1 MKGATMLATMQRLG
15 VVPSFSRPSVSN
27 DNPYSESLFKTVKYC
42 PLFPSKPFESIEA
55 ATKWME
61 SFVNWYNK
69 EHLHSGIG
77 FVTPESK
84 PQGKDKEILKNRK
97 ELYERAKKNNPL
109 RWSGNTRKWEHVASV
124 ELNPLQEKENKNKQS
139 KLQLAC

>member
-1 MKGATMLATMQRLG
+1 MLATMQRLG

>member
-84 PQGKDKEILKNRK
+84 HQGKDKEILKNRK

-109 RWSGNTRKWEHVASV
+109 RWSGNTRKCEHVASV